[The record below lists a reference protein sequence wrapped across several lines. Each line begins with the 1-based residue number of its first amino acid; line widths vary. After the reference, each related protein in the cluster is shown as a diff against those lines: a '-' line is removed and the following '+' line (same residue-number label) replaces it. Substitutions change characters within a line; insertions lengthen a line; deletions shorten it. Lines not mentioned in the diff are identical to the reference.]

1 MNGSGLRGRL
11 ARLEARLRPR
21 KPRQIIVWSVGE
33 PRPDVPPGA
42 VLIRIVVD
50 DDSAKGPDD
59 EDAAGVYT
67 P

>member
-1 MNGSGLRGRL
+1 MNGSGLRSRL

-21 KPRQIIVWSVGE
+21 KPREIIVWSEGE

-42 VLIRIVVD
+42 VLIHLVREGD
-50 DDSAKGPDD
+50 DDGQGDG
-59 EDAAGVYT
+59 DAGEVYT

>member
-1 MNGSGLRGRL
+1 MNGSGLRSRL

-21 KPRQIIVWSVGE
+21 KPRQIIVGSEGE

-42 VLIRIVVD
+42 VLIHLVTD
-50 DDSAKGPDD
+50 DGQSGG
-59 EDAAGVYT
+59 DAARAYT

>member
-1 MNGSGLRGRL
+1 MNSSGLRSRL

-21 KPRQIIVWSVGE
+21 KPPTIVCCHGDE

-50 DDSAKGPDD
+50 DEGG
-59 EDAAGVYT
+59 GVD
-67 P
+67 PKPRCDPG